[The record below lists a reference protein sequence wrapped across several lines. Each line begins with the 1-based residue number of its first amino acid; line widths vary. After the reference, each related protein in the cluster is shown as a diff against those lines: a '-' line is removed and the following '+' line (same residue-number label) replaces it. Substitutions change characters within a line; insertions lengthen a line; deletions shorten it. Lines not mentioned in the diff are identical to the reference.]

1 MRVEPISGVSSII
14 PVIPVL
20 PVRKIKKIEK
30 TRRSSGVAFV
40 SDLRQTIEEEIR
52 TEYEQKYQALLNNS
66 PQAQAERLEKQM
78 ELMRAVQT
86 FGQIACLAKK
96 DISRTIFPRPNTAQM
111 PGILWHV
118 IK

>member
-30 TRRSSGVAFV
+30 TRRPSGVAFV
-40 SDLRQTIEEEIR
+40 SDLRQTIEEQIR

-66 PQAQAERLEKQM
+66 PQAQSGRLEKQM
-78 ELMRAVQT
+78 ELMRAQYKLLDKLLASQTRTFQEQYSRVQ
-86 FGQIACLAKK
+86 
-96 DISRTIFPRPNTAQM
+96 
-111 PGILWHV
+111 ILR
-118 IK
+118 KCREYYGM